1 MHRMLMSSTFLML
14 FALARTVG
22 AQEDGAKPNLLSPNG
37 GLMFWTLLIFIV
49 LFVILSRLAFPAI
62 IDAVAERERALQA
75 AIDDAKRD
83 REEAAKILEQQRKEL
98 DAARVE
104 AQRFIAEGRQ
114 AGEKMRT
121 EMLTETRREQQ
132 EVLERA
138 RREIGAERDRAI
150 AELRRETVELAVLGA
165 GKVIEKN
172 LDDEANRQ
180 IVEHFLS
187 TLSPRT
193 AKR

>member
-1 MHRMLMSSTFLML
+1 MHRILMSSTFLAL
-14 FALARTVG
+14 LALARAVG
-22 AQEDGAKPNLLSPNG
+22 AQEEGAKPNLLSPNG
-37 GLMFWTLLIFIV
+37 GLMFWTLLIFIA
-49 LFVILSRLAFPAI
+49 LLVILSRMAFPAI

-75 AIDDAKRD
+75 AIDNAKHD
-83 REEAAKILEQQRKEL
+83 REEAARILEQQRKEL
-98 DAARVE
+98 DAARLE
-104 AQRFIAEGRQ
+104 AQKFIAEGRQ

-132 EVLERA
+132 EVLDRA

-165 GKVIEKN
+165 SKVIEKN
-172 LDDEANRQ
+172 LDDEANRR

-193 AKR
+193 AKS

>member
-1 MHRMLMSSTFLML
+1 MPRMLMSSTFLAL
-14 FALARTVG
+14 LGLARAVG
-22 AQEDGAKPNLLSPNG
+22 AQEEGAKPNLLSPNG

-49 LFVILSRLAFPAI
+49 LLVVLSRMAFPAI

-75 AIDDAKRD
+75 AIDNAKRD

-98 DAARVE
+98 EAARVE

-132 EVLERA
+132 EVLDRA

-172 LDDEANRQ
+172 LDDEANRK

-187 TLSPRT
+187 TLSSRT